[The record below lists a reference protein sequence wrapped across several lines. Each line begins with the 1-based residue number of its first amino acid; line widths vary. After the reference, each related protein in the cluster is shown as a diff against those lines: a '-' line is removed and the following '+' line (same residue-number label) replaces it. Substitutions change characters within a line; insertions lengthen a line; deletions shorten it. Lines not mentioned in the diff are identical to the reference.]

1 MDIPIKTK
9 LRYLLKIFL
18 LLYNL
23 KLLYL
28 LSLRLYVTQVIPD
41 NYLFVI
47 YYRCNSSSSVFCF
60 LLFTIMLI
68 NNYKKKNCSK
78 KNTK

>member
-47 YYRCNSSSSVFCF
+47 YYRCNSSSSVFLVNF
-60 LLFTIMLI
+60 LFFYLVLQAAI
-68 NNYKKKNCSK
+68 
-78 KNTK
+78 